1 MLERTSIKLY
11 PIIKEVMK
19 RMIPEGIKKSP
30 QKEERKVSH
39 VDLEMEKM
47 LLLEDSEITSIAD
60 MKNVLGFLNQN
71 EWVQ

>member
-1 MLERTSIKLY
+1 MLERTSMKLY

-19 RMIPEGIKKSP
+19 RMIPENIKKSP

-39 VDLEMEKM
+39 LDLELEKM

-60 MKNVLGFLNQN
+60 MKNVLGFLN
-71 EWVQ
+71 